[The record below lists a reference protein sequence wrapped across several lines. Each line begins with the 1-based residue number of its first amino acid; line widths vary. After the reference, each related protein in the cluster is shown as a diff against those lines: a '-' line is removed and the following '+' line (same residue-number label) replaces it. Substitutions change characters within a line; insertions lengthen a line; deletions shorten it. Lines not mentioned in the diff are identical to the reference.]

1 MELDQEAIDEVPP
14 EQEEG
19 ESQEHFSKHNFYPQ
33 PHGQ

>member
-19 ESQEHFSKHNFYPQ
+19 ESQEHFNKQHNFYP
-33 PHGQ
+33 